1 MFQIQSRYDNFV
13 GETLQGGENVHMFMI
28 RYNQGK
34 FTAGAGIMMPFSS
47 QYKRETENRN
57 QYAPYLNYGYSNDF
71 SRMLILTFSWN
82 FDFGR
87 KFKSGNKKLNNRDTD
102 SGIMKGDK

>member
-1 MFQIQSRYDNFV
+1 
-13 GETLQGGENVHMFMI
+13 
-28 RYNQGK
+28 
-34 FTAGAGIMMPFSS
+34 MMPFSS

-57 QYAPYLNYGYSNDF
+57 RYAPYLNYGYSNDF

-87 KFKSGNKKLNNRDTD
+87 KFKGGNKKLNNRDTD
-102 SGIMKGDK
+102 AGIVKGDK